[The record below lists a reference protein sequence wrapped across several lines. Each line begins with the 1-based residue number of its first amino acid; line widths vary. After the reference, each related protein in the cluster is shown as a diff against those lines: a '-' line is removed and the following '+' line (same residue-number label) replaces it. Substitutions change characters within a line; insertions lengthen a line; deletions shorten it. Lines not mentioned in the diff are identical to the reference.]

1 MDKNLSVLAI
11 EDDPEILEAVGL
23 ILRGQGYRTRMEN
36 SPEPALL
43 AELAS
48 EEYLPDVILLDILLS
63 GFDGR
68 DICRE
73 LKSRPAT
80 AHIPIIMFS
89 AYPNAEASAR
99 KAGADAFLPKPF
111 GWKQLKQALK
121 KILDAKPEDKKI
133 G

>member
-1 MDKNLSVLAI
+1 MPKNLSVLAI
-11 EDDPEILEAVGL
+11 EDDPEILEAVGI
-23 ILRGQGYRTRMEN
+23 ILRSQGYTIRTES

-43 AELAS
+43 EELTS
-48 EEYLPDVILLDILLS
+48 GQYHPDLVLLDILLS

-68 DICRE
+68 NICRE

-80 AHIPIIMFS
+80 AHIPVIMFS

-111 GWKQLKQALK
+111 GWRELNRALK
-121 KILDAKPEDKKI
+121 KVLLDKKI